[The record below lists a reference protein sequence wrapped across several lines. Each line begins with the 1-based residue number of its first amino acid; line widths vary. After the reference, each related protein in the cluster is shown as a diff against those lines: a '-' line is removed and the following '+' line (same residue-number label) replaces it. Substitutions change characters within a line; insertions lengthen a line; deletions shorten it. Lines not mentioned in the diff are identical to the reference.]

1 MRWESYKG
9 EKGSVNQ
16 YWAGVR
22 ELLNWGKYIETNK
35 EYVMQCKVNQIKEE
49 EEKKKIR
56 THTHKHI
63 T

>member
-35 EYVMQCKVNQIKEE
+35 EYVMQCKVNQMKEE
-49 EEKKKIR
+49 EEKKIR